1 MKHVVHTICAI
12 ACMLVCGIAS
22 LSAQSVNR
30 VISYQGLITQ
40 ADGTPLPDGQ
50 YRMVIR
56 LFDSPT
62 IGTLVFTETQDVTVT
77 KGLFTILIGQVEG
90 AEMAAVDFNRPLW
103 LETAIEGST
112 PFQPR
117 TRMAVVPNAIVAER
131 ALVADALNPEFNDL
145 VRSLNGG
152 KGSMVIKGTNGIS
165 VSRIQ
170 DTIRITG
177 PVQNGDG
184 TGVET
189 ISSND
194 GSISISNPAGPDA
207 IIRVADGGITS
218 SKLASGSVTGIKIAD
233 GAVTGSKIADG
244 VITSAKIAA
253 GVIPT
258 SLPPNGNANGD
269 LTGTYPSPLVRAGS
283 ITTDKLANSAVVEGK
298 IADGAVTSAKIPAG
312 GITTSRIADGAVTSL
327 KLQPTGVTPGTYGD
341 YNKVVQMTVD
351 TGGRIISARN
361 VTLTGIQ
368 PGGPASGDLTGI
380 YPFPQIDRNVAGT
393 NIIAAINDNM
403 NPLLWVDGMKVEP
416 LADIQLSDVSM
427 SGRLDSA
434 NLQIKQGAVGPIELA
449 DIAGLPTGPQGSGT
463 LIPVITVDGD
473 GRVQNLSTTVITGAP
488 PVGAAGGDL
497 AGTYP
502 NPTINPTSGNN
513 IINAVNNGGTA
524 ARINTARVND
534 PVTSGASDITSS
546 GSLAAQNLQIN
557 VGVVGTTEL
566 ANLHASTIGPI
577 GSSTAT
583 PVVTI
588 DVDGRITNL
597 TSATITGVTP
607 GGTAGGDLAGTYPN
621 PTISTSATTGSRIV
635 DAVRVDYFAGDVDIN
650 TPNNVV
656 VLDPSGNLPTVYEQ
670 AFHDG
675 NVTTPYIS
683 FLQPPATTT
692 STRVWTLPDATGTVV
707 VAPSVGTTNRL
718 TRFNAHSSIVDGS
731 IDDNGSGTLSR
742 AGNVAINVGT
752 GHSLSTNGT
761 LIASEGLSVAA
772 GGASVTGPV
781 SLTGAVTINGELS
794 VHGAQNMHAL
804 IGSAPLFPGTQDH
817 VVIVTAHSAI
827 DVYLPPAPAA
837 GRVYTIRNA
846 ATGVSIIAAGGA
858 DTIEAV
864 PTVNLAAG
872 STVRLLYDG
881 AGTWYNIGN

>member
-1 MKHVVHTICAI
+1 MKLFAHMACAI
-12 ACMLVCGIAS
+12 LCTLACALEP
-22 LSAQSVNR
+22 LSAQTVNR
-30 VISYQGLITQ
+30 VISYQGLVTQ

-62 IGTLVFTETQDVTVT
+62 IGTLVFTETQDVSVT

-90 AEMAAVDFNRPLW
+90 AEMATVDFNRPLW

-131 ALVADALNPEFNDL
+131 ALVADALDPQFNDL

-152 KGSMVIKGTNGIS
+152 KGSMVIKGANGIS

-177 PVQNGDG
+177 PIQNGNG
-184 TGVET
+184 SGIET
-189 ISSND
+189 ITSND
-194 GSISISNPAGPDA
+194 GSIAVSNTAGPDA

-258 SLPPNGNANGD
+258 SLPPNGSAGGD
-269 LTGTYPSPLVRAGS
+269 LIGTYPAPLVRSGS
-283 ITTDKLANSAVVEGK
+283 ITTDKLANSSVVEGK

-312 GITTSRIADGAVTSL
+312 GITTSRIQDGAVTST

-351 TGGRIISARN
+351 TGGRVVSARN

-416 LADIQLSDVSM
+416 LADIQVSDVSM

-434 NLQIKQGAVGPIELA
+434 NLQIKQGAIGPIELA
-449 DIAGLPTGPQGSGT
+449 DIAGLPFGPQGSGT

-502 NPTINPTSGNN
+502 NPTINPIAGNN
-513 IINAVNNGGTA
+513 IINAVNNGGTT

-534 PVTSGASDITSS
+534 PVMSASSDITSS

-557 VGVVGTTEL
+557 VGVVGSAEI
-566 ANLHASTIGPI
+566 ANLHASTIGPY
-577 GSSTAT
+577 GSSTTT

-588 DVDGRITNL
+588 DTDGRITSM

-607 GGTAGGDLAGTYPN
+607 GGNAGGDLAGTYPN
-621 PTISTSATTGSRIV
+621 PTISTVAATGSRIV
-635 DAVRVDYFAGDVDIN
+635 DAIRLDYFAGDVDIN

-656 VLDPSGNLPTVYEQ
+656 VLDPTGNLPTVYQ
-670 AFHDG
+670 QSFQDG
-675 NVTTPYIS
+675 DVTTPYVS

-692 STRVWTLPDATGTVV
+692 STRVWTLPNATGTIA
-707 VAPSVGTTNRL
+707 VAPAVGTTNRL
-718 TRFNAHSSIVDGS
+718 TRFSTNSTMVDGS
-731 IDDNGSGTLSR
+731 LDDNGTGTLSR

-761 LIASEGLSVAA
+761 LIAAEGLSISA
-772 GGASVTGPV
+772 GGASVSGPV
-781 SLTGAVTINGELS
+781 SLTGAVNVNGELS

-804 IGSAPLFPGTQDH
+804 IGPAPLFPGSQDH

-827 DVYLPPAPAA
+827 DVYLPPVPTQ
-837 GRVYTIRNA
+837 GRVYSIRNA
-846 ATGVSIIAAGGA
+846 ATGNSVVAAGGA
-858 DTIEAV
+858 DTIEGAA
-864 PTVNLAAG
+864 TINLAAG
-872 STVRLLYDG
+872 ATIRLLYNG
-881 AGTWYNIGN
+881 TGTWYNIGN